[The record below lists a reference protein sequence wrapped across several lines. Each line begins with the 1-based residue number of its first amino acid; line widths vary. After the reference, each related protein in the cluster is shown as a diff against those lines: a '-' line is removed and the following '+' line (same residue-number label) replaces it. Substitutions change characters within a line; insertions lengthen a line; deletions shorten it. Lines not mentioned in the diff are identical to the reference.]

1 MLIIDKYILGHNKCK
16 IKIKLGNC
24 ETHYTLHGALYKIN
38 NSTQARFRFLS
49 LVAVH
54 KALKDSA
61 LCTDRSKEPAY
72 ELLILYNCM

>member
-1 MLIIDKYILGHNKCK
+1 MIAKLIIRYM
-16 IKIKLGNC
+16 
-24 ETHYTLHGALYKIN
+24 ALYKIN

-61 LCTDRSKEPAY
+61 LCTDRSKAPAY
-72 ELLILYNCM
+72 EFVNFVQLYVNFI